1 MSQLWREKN
10 DYTKFDPEIHDIY
23 DTCGYY
29 SFSDF
34 IPYNRLY
41 KTLNHNELL
50 QLISDAKAFSWQ
62 ALDLSDC
69 GLTYLP
75 DELWN
80 LPDLQMLYLGSQSF
94 EEVDEVD
101 EINEMNINFLLIPTK
116 IERLQSLQVLNLSGS
131 AMEFEDDIPLNMP
144 QLIHLDIFECGFPQ
158 IPKALLIPSL
168 KGVSF
173 NCLDKFLSEDFLKL
187 ENLDIIDLSFSDIE
201 NLPKHMDCFKKLQK
215 LDLWSTKITALP
227 DSMSKLRYLSELEL
241 GNTPLAEKIPPEI
254 LNQSAKEIVRYA
266 LAQQSDAPKEYFN
279 ESKMVIVGQGSVG
292 KSSLLKRLI
301 WNKYTD
307 GASTE
312 GIDIT
317 NWHFSENEKFY
328 KLNVWDFGGQ
338 EIYHSTHQFFLTERS
353 LYLLVWDVLAEEEYG
368 RIDYWLKTIQSLAG
382 DSPIIIVVN
391 KCDNNIGRINHL
403 DDTDYKER
411 FPQIKDIV
419 YVSCKDNIGIED
431 LRKLIKELAINLPL
445 MKTSWLSSW
454 LNVRKR
460 LEELSKTLNFI
471 SYEKYLKICR
481 EDNIDSEEALS
492 LIKYLHDLGIVLYYH
507 NDSLLSNIVILS
519 SEWGTDA
526 VYKVLDEQE
535 KQLKGRNGIL
545 CCDDLPIIWNDKERY
560 PKERY
565 QYLLNLMKR
574 FQLAFEVSNSTY
586 LVAELLENKT
596 INLDYEF
603 PFGETLSF
611 RYEYDFIPAGIMTR
625 FIVSLN
631 NYLETIDNVKQC
643 WKKGAYLKRYTAYA
657 LVRLY
662 DNLSERYV
670 DIKVS
675 GEISR
680 ERQELLTII
689 RKSFE
694 EIHSQFKQI
703 KIIEKIP
710 CICSEECKFLFEYKS
725 ILRAERKGKSTIEC
739 HHTLEDVN
747 IKKLLD
753 GVESNMENTKLNLT
767 IHNNP
772 QINPKFNYSP
782 QNNVTQNPTNTSTST
797 SSAENTVTTTV
808 TTTITVDIRNAIN
821 GLQGDFNDLKDE
833 ANGKSQEFDK
843 DCEKVTSALNKL
855 DTCETKE
862 DIIKSG
868 AMKKIERFLLECS
881 DPQSKTGKLLAGVK
895 YAGGIVKDITC
906 KYNSIA
912 KWVGF
917 PLVPFVGE

>member
-10 DYTKFDPEIHDIY
+10 DYTKFDPEIHHIY
-23 DTCGYY
+23 DTCGYRR
-29 SFSDF
+29 FF
-34 IPYNRLY
+34 HFTPYERLY
-41 KTLNHNELL
+41 ETLNQDDLL
-50 QLISDAKAFSWQ
+50 QLIRAAKAFHWQ
-62 ALDLSDC
+62 ALDLSNC
-69 GLTYLP
+69 GLTSLP
-75 DELWN
+75 DELWD
-80 LPDLQMLYLGSQSF
+80 LPDLQILYLGSQSF
-94 EEVDEVD
+94 EESD
-101 EINEMNINFLLIPTK
+101 EIDETDINCLLIPRK
-116 IERLQSLQVLNLSGS
+116 IEKLQKLQVLNLFGS
-131 AMEFEDDIPLNMP
+131 IITFEDDIPLNIP
-144 QLIHLDIFECGFPQ
+144 QLIHLDIYGCDFPQ
-158 IPKALLIPSL
+158 LPKVLLIPSL
-168 KGVSF
+168 KEISF
-173 NCLDKFLSEDFLKL
+173 NCLDEFLSKDFFKL
-187 ENLDIIDLSFSDIE
+187 ENLEIIDLSFSNIE
-201 NLPKHMDCFKKLQK
+201 NLPEHIDCFKKLQK
-215 LDLWSTKITALP
+215 LELQYTNITALP
-227 DSMSKLRYLSELEL
+227 NSMSKLRYLSDLDL
-241 GNTPLAEKIPPEI
+241 RDTPLAETIPPEI
-254 LNQSAKEIVRYA
+254 LNQSAKEIVKYV
-266 LAQQSDAPKEYFN
+266 LVQQSDAPKEYFN
-279 ESKMVIVGQGSVG
+279 ESKMVIVGQGHVG
-292 KSSLLKRLI
+292 KSSLLNRLV
-301 WNKYTD
+301 WDVYEEEST
-307 GASTE
+307 TE
-312 GIDIT
+312 GIYIT
-317 NWHFSENEKFY
+317 NWHFSENGEAY

-703 KIIEKIP
+703 KITEKIP
-710 CICSEECKFLFEYKS
+710 CICSEECEFLFEYKS

-739 HHTLEDVN
+739 HHTLEDVD

-782 QNNVTQNPTNTSTST
+782 QNNVTHNPTNTSTST
-797 SSAENTVTTTV
+797 SSAEATATNNITT
-808 TTTITVDIRNAIN
+808 DIRNAIN

-917 PLVPFVGE
+917 PLVPFIGE

>member
-1 MSQLWREKN
+1 MALKELWREKN
-10 DYTKFDPEIHDIY
+10 DYTKFDPEIHHIY
-23 DTCGYY
+23 DTCGYGR
-29 SFSDF
+29 FSVF
-34 IPYNRLY
+34 IPYKRLY
-41 KTLNHNELL
+41 ETLNQDELL
-50 QLISDAKAFSWQ
+50 QLIRDAKAFHWQ
-62 ALDLSDC
+62 ALDLSKC
-69 GLTYLP
+69 GLTSLP
-75 DELWN
+75 DELWD
-80 LPDLQMLYLGSQSF
+80 LPDLQMLYLGNQLGK
-94 EEVDEVD
+94 VNK
-101 EINEMNINFLLIPTK
+101 INKTNINRLLIPTK
-116 IERLQSLQVLNLSGS
+116 TERLQKLQVLNLAGNRIK
-131 AMEFEDDIPLNMP
+131 FEDDIPLNIP
-144 QLIHLDIFECGFPQ
+144 QLIHLNIFNCGFPQ
-158 IPKALLIPSL
+158 IPNSLLISSL
-168 KGVSF
+168 KEISF
-173 NCLDKFLSEDFLKL
+173 NCSDEFLSEDFLKL
-187 ENLDIIDLSFSDIE
+187 ENLEIIDLSFSDIE
-201 NLPKHMDCFKKLQK
+201 NLPEHMDCFKKLQE
-215 LDLWSTKITALP
+215 LDLRYTNITALP
-227 DSMSKLRYLSELEL
+227 NSMSQLKYLSNLEL
-241 GNTPLAEKIPPEI
+241 MFTPLSLKIPPEI
-254 LNQSAKEIVRYA
+254 LNQSAKEIVKYV
-266 LAQQSDAPKEYFN
+266 LAQQSDAPKDYFN

-292 KSSLLKRLI
+292 KSSLLNRLVRDEFEEK
-301 WNKYTD
+301 N
-307 GASTE
+307 STE

-317 NWHFSENEKFY
+317 NWHFSENGEAY

-353 LYLLVWDVLAEEEYG
+353 LYLLVWDALAEDEYG

-471 SYEKYLKICR
+471 SYEKYLKICK

-560 PKERY
+560 PKDRY
-565 QYLLNLMKR
+565 PYLLNLMKR
-574 FQLAFEVSNSTY
+574 FQLAFEVSDSTY

-603 PFGETLSF
+603 PFGETISF

-631 NYLETIDNVKQC
+631 NYLETIDKVKQC
-643 WKKGAYLKRYTAYA
+643 WKKGAYLKRNTAYA

-675 GEISR
+675 GEIPR

-710 CICSEECKFLFEYKS
+710 CICSEECEFLFEYKS
-725 ILRAERKGKSTIEC
+725 ILRAERKGKPTIEC
-739 HHTLEDVN
+739 HHTLEDVD

-753 GVESNMENTKLNLT
+753 GVESNMENNSRHSTVINN
-767 IHNNP
+767 HNY
-772 QINPKFNYSP
+772 NYCSP
-782 QNNVTQNPTNTSTST
+782 QNNVTHNPTNTSTST

-821 GLQGDFNDLKDE
+821 GLHGDLNYLKKKTKGNSEDFE
-833 ANGKSQEFDK
+833 DVS
-843 DCEKVTSALNKL
+843 SALDEL
-855 DTCETKE
+855 DKCETKE
-862 DIIKSG
+862 DIIRSG
-868 AMKKIERFLLECS
+868 ELNTIRDFLTECFN
-881 DPQSKTGKLLAGVK
+881 PESKTGKLIAGIKQAGNTVK
-895 YAGGIVKDITC
+895 NIAC